1 MLLQIFYKNM
11 YIHTYIL
18 LLIRSKAALNML
30 FKVLSVEEEDITS
43 IAIAPGIVDTSMQKI
58 IREKGEKKTRL
69 LFLYVIGRC
78 QSL

>member
-1 MLLQIFYKNM
+1 M

>member
-1 MLLQIFYKNM
+1 
-11 YIHTYIL
+11 
-18 LLIRSKAALNML
+18 ML

-78 QSL
+78 RSL